1 MGCSPSKGHLFPGI
15 PDGVHKALLP
25 VPPEVGNIKPVE
37 GENQDINNTDIDEE
51 VEELPLS
58 AEEENPMGALGTVA
72 DMAPNTA
79 VVSNLGAVSQ
89 IEVKMTSQVRN
100 TQSEELPE
108 KQAKKVKKRRKNKG
122 VKRGCRKEKET
133 NTSII
138 QGKVDLPMHMV
149 RAHQAAY
156 EYLNPNISK
165 CETLL
170 GLLDQAAQTQ
180 LSLQPMMTAI
190 VMRFEEVNQ
199 ALEEMAEEG
208 ELMLKEHGN
217 HMAWPSEI
225 RDPAPTPSKPNADPS
240 ETPPDLLQLLLQ
252 HSTEKMKLVGSSIQG
267 LGDTALEEAADF
279 FASLSR
285 LLGERLQAKRAVEER
300 LTQVL
305 ARVEAAAKC
314 NLDDLSLHSE
324 DSGIGG
330 ENESLMGSERHRR
343 QWGSSGSGGS
353 ARPTPPSHSP
363 DQVCLNEG
371 EEGEENEE
379 EDDDNED
386 EEDEEE
392 ERSGRVRSNSS
403 PPDPIQNTKHSKGQ
417 PPKRPQT
424 AAPLGRPVRPPRSLS
439 IESLHVQELQQ
450 KDLDRR
456 KGNNSLRR
464 YSSGGQRVARY
475 GLKGSTKANQ
485 APNSLPAIAPQPP
498 GRNSVK
504 RLINTFSGGVD
515 GRPGQS
521 LPSAHLRGSRSS
533 GTPLLPDIGSG
544 EDIVNGNNNKNIW
557 AAEGGEGLDD
567 DNLPPPP
574 PEVLMDNSYESN
586 EENPDD
592 EEGEEEDTD
601 SRGHPVPRQRST
613 ASQRLRASLQ
623 NMTVLPNRGSV
634 GPIRQDPET
643 RGGQQPASEGDQ
655 ENEQAASLYHK
666 ARKIIHL
673 RNAAESA
680 ANKPDQGVRGP
691 LRAGVSLRHG
701 SSNPYEGE
709 YYPTSMPPT
718 VPPVSRV
725 RLPPSC
731 PSTHHRLPSPPAFAQ
746 PNPPSRPPSPRVLR
760 WSKEDSG
767 EDMSPSVS
775 FNDAR
780 SVFCQNSQT
789 NSQSWTPHYSST
801 LPRPYGEP
809 SRGRL
814 STRGSQTVSR
824 RSQSDQRPSLTTQQ
838 QDLSNPGTP
847 RGRTRGSEPNM
858 SKSSDRMVN
867 GLVMEGDNQSDPSAV
882 DTDLDPEQ

>member
-1 MGCSPSKGHLFPGI
+1 
-15 PDGVHKALLP
+15 
-25 VPPEVGNIKPVE
+25 
-37 GENQDINNTDIDEE
+37 
-51 VEELPLS
+51 
-58 AEEENPMGALGTVA
+58 
-72 DMAPNTA
+72 
-79 VVSNLGAVSQ
+79 
-89 IEVKMTSQVRN
+89 
-100 TQSEELPE
+100 
-108 KQAKKVKKRRKNKG
+108 
-122 VKRGCRKEKET
+122 
-133 NTSII
+133 
-138 QGKVDLPMHMV
+138 MV

-156 EYLNPNISK
+156 EYLTPNISK

-225 RDPAPTPSKPNADPS
+225 RDPAPTPSKPNSDPS

-267 LGDTALEEAADF
+267 LGDTTLEEAADF

-285 LLGERLQAKRAVEER
+285 LLRERLQAKRAVEER

-343 QWGSSGSGGS
+343 QCGSSGSSGS

-379 EDDDNED
+379 EYDDDDD

-456 KGNNSLRR
+456 TGINSLRR

-533 GTPLLPDIGSG
+533 GTPLLPDIVS
-544 EDIVNGNNNKNIW
+544 GNNNKNIW

-643 RGGQQPASEGDQ
+643 RG
-655 ENEQAASLYHK
+655 
-666 ARKIIHL
+666 
-673 RNAAESA
+673 
-680 ANKPDQGVRGP
+680 P
-691 LRAGVSLRHG
+691 LRAGVSLRQG
-701 SSNPYEGE
+701 SSNPYEGA

-731 PSTHHRLPSPPAFAQ
+731 PSTHHRLPSPPAFEQ
-746 PNPPSRPPSPRVLR
+746 PNPPSRPSSPRVLR

-780 SVFCQNSQT
+780 SVFCQNSQS

-847 RGRTRGSEPNM
+847 RGRTRGSEPNI
-858 SKSSDRMVN
+858 SKSSER
-867 GLVMEGDNQSDPSAV
+867 
-882 DTDLDPEQ
+882 

>member
-15 PDGVHKALLP
+15 PNGVHKALLP
-25 VPPEVGNIKPVE
+25 VPQEVGNIKPVE
-37 GENQDINNTDIDEE
+37 GENQDVDNTDINEE

-58 AEEENPMGALGTVA
+58 AEDDNPKAALDV
-72 DMAPNTA
+72 APNTA
-79 VVSNLGAVSQ
+79 VVSNLGAVSE
-89 IEVKMTSQVRN
+89 IKVKMTSQVRDI
-100 TQSEELPE
+100 QSEEVPE

-122 VKRGCRKEKET
+122 VKQGSRREKEI
-133 NTSII
+133 NTSVI
-138 QGKVDLPMHMV
+138 QGKVDLPLHMV

-217 HMAWPSEI
+217 HMAWPSET
-225 RDPAPTPSKPNADPS
+225 RDPASTPAKPNADPS
-240 ETPPDLLQLLLQ
+240 EPPPDLLQLLLQ

-267 LGDTALEEAADF
+267 LGDTTLEEAADF
-279 FASLSR
+279 FASLSK

-300 LTQVL
+300 LSQVL

-371 EEGEENEE
+371 EEEEENEE
-379 EDDDNED
+379 EDGDKD
-386 EEDEEE
+386 EEEEEE

-403 PPDPIQNTKHSKGQ
+403 PPDPIQTPKHSEGQ

-424 AAPLGRPVRPPRSLS
+424 AAPSGRPVRPPRSQS

-450 KDLDRR
+450 KDLDQRM
-456 KGNNSLRR
+456 GNYSLRR
-464 YSSGGQRVARY
+464 HSSGGQRVARY

-485 APNSLPAIAPQPP
+485 APNVLPAIAPQPP

-504 RLINTFSGGVD
+504 RLINTFSSGVD

-544 EDIVNGNNNKNIW
+544 EDIVSGNNNKNIW
-557 AAEGGEGLDD
+557 AVEGGEGLDD

-586 EENPDD
+586 EEKPDD

-613 ASQRLRASLQ
+613 TSQRLRASLQ
-623 NMTVLPNRGSV
+623 SMTVLPNRGSV
-634 GPIRQDPET
+634 GPIRQDAVT
-643 RGGQQPASEGDQ
+643 GGGQQPASEGDQ
-655 ENEQAASLYHK
+655 ESEQAASLYRQ

-673 RNAAESA
+673 RNAAEASA
-680 ANKPDQGVRGP
+680 NRPDQGVRGP
-691 LRAGVSLRHG
+691 LRAGVSLRQG
-701 SSNPYEGE
+701 SNDHYEGE

-746 PNPPSRPPSPRVLR
+746 PNPPSRPSSPRVLR
-760 WSKEDSG
+760 WSREDSG

-780 SVFCQNSQT
+780 SVFCQNSQS
-789 NSQSWTPHYSST
+789 NSQSWTPSYSSM

-824 RSQSDQRPSLTTQQ
+824 RSQSDQRPSLTTQREES
-838 QDLSNPGTP
+838 SNPGTP
-847 RGRTRGSEPNM
+847 QGRTRGSEPNM
-858 SKSSDRMVN
+858 ARSSERMVN
-867 GLVMEGDNQSDPSAV
+867 GLVTEGDNQSDPSAV